1 MPVLL
6 RPHHGMCI
14 GFYEGKGYSTGFT
27 DHMSRV
33 IRLLS
38 EDTPVRITSGPDEIC
53 SRCPNLDGAACLSD
67 EKVRRYDRMVLD
79 MTGIEDGTECTYGTF
94 SRSVSDHI
102 ILPGRR
108 REICGDCE
116 WDEIC
121 RRKEKAL
128 CSAAAGK

>member
-14 GFYEGKGYSTGFT
+14 LFYEGKGYSTGFT

-33 IRLLS
+33 IRLLND
-38 EDTPVRITSGPDEIC
+38 DTSVRITSGPDEIC
-53 SRCPNLDGAACLSD
+53 SCCPNLNEKVCLSD
-67 EKVRRYDRMVLD
+67 EKVHKYDRMVLD
-79 MTGIEDGTECTYGTF
+79 MTGLQDGSECTYGEF
-94 SRSVSDHI
+94 SRSVKEHI
-102 ILPGRR
+102 LLSGRR

-121 RRKEKAL
+121 RKRFA
-128 CSAAAGK
+128 